1 MTFRMDLN
9 EAKFTL
15 TDVVKIVSAFV
26 FGAIAWATLSIGLGN
41 ARDEIGVIRNTQVEN
56 TRKNEI
62 RDEIVEK
69 RLSQIETGQ
78 KLQEMRLQ
86 QLEAFINKK

>member
-9 EAKFTL
+9 EARFTL
-15 TDVVKIVSAFV
+15 TDVVKIVSFFV
-26 FGAIAWATLSIGLGN
+26 MGAIAWATISIGLGN
-41 ARDEIGVIRNTQVEN
+41 IRDDVGEIRATQIEN
-56 TRKNEI
+56 TKKNEI

-78 KLQEMRLQ
+78 KLQEMRLLA
-86 QLEAFINKK
+86 LEKSMK